1 MKSIKWY
8 LLNLHV
14 WIMILDY
21 SVGLLTIPIILL
33 PRFAMFPMGILRVFG
48 VPTMVQF
55 LMVLTV
61 LGYVMISIVAIFEN
75 RFYTI
80 CTFPHKSLY
89 SKWRRS
95 WILAHYF
102 CVVLVIILFG
112 YMSPDQAASRKHI
125 FESLPCLQN
134 YIAKAP
140 LYILCEDYTY
150 HLILLVFFTT
160 LASCEVL
167 VFVGFLIW
175 NSLQQLKTKRMSQRT
190 FKMQKKFFITLI
202 IQIEVPMVML
212 LIPFGYEWYTILF
225 NYYNQEYNNIA
236 IMTESLHG
244 FVSTIV
250 TIFVHRPY
258 RKALLAM
265 LTRQF
270 GISRDE
276 KNCKEFHCQTTI
288 VPIHLY

>member
-33 PRFAMFPMGILRVFG
+33 PRFAMFPMGILRWFG
-48 VPTMVQF
+48 VPTMIQF

-80 CTFPHKSLY
+80 CTFPHKSFY

-102 CVVLVIILFG
+102 CV
-112 YMSPDQAASRKHI
+112 
-125 FESLPCLQN
+125 SLPCLQN

-190 FKMQKKFFITLI
+190 FKMQKKFFITLV

-236 IMTESLHG
+236 IMTESMHG
-244 FVSTIV
+244 LVSTIV

-276 KNCKEFHCQTTI
+276 KICKEFHCQTTI